1 MIVLLGKELETD
13 ESAVD
18 ASIGVLVAAIEELG
32 EYVVVEALDSVLL
45 PIVEIVALK
54 GEAEEGVTIVEV
66 AVLLV
71 GIEVVDA
78 KLVVVRGV
86 VVVVATVEVEE
97 WVMRF

>member
-18 ASIGVLVAAIEELG
+18 ASIGVLVAALEELG